1 VKVSDYIAEFLVAQG
16 VSHIFEI
23 SGGMIMLLLDSLHKN
38 GNIRVVTVHHEQA
51 AGFAAE
57 AIGRVTDVPGVAF
70 ATSGPGATNLLTAIG
85 SCYFDSTPAV
95 FITGQVNRH
104 EMKGTREIRQL
115 GFQETDI
122 VSMAKPVTKA
132 AWQAMTPQ
140 EVPEMLARAFSLSRE
155 GRPGPVLIDIPMDI
169 QRQDIAT
176 TVQFVPRPEPRGE
189 VSPDV
194 LNAIFAAIRQGRR
207 PLFLIGGGVRA
218 AKTEEFARSLARQTK
233 VPVVNSL
240 HAVDIL
246 PYSDP
251 LRVGF
256 IGTYGNRWANLALGK
271 CDFLLVLGSRLDIRQ
286 TGSETVAF
294 AANKKIFH
302 VDCEIG
308 ELNNRVVGCEPI
320 VAGLELFLQKANE
333 AASGQSFQMPDDWL
347 NEISQL
353 RADWPDTQEIKDVP
367 GINPNRLI
375 HELSAASKLA
385 GAFTVD
391 VGQHQM
397 WAAQSV
403 ELRSGQ
409 KFLTSGGMG
418 AMGFALPAAIGTALA
433 IAQPVVMVAGDG
445 GFQVNIQ
452 ELQTVKRNN
461 LPIKM
466 VIINNRCHGMT
477 RQFQQTY
484 FDARYGSALW
494 GYSVPEF
501 DKVAEAYGIRG
512 RAIEDPEDVAGAV
525 EWLWESAD
533 DPALLEVRINTF
545 ANAYPK
551 IAFGKP
557 ISEMEPLATPEA
569 MEST

>member
-1 VKVSDYIAEFLVAQG
+1 LKTSDYIAEFLVAQG
-16 VSHIFEI
+16 VTHVFEI
-23 SGGMIMLLLDSLHKN
+23 SGGMIMLLLDSLHRN
-38 GNIRVVTVHHEQA
+38 GNVKVVTVHHEQA

-57 AIGRVTDVPGVAF
+57 AIGRVTPVPGVAF

-104 EMKGTREIRQL
+104 EMKGSRAIRQL

-122 VSMAKPVTKA
+122 VSMAGPITKG
-132 AWQAMTPQ
+132 AWQAMTP
-140 EVPEMLARAFSLSRE
+140 EDVPVLLERAFTLCRE

-169 QRQDIAT
+169 QRQDVST
-176 TVQFVPRPEPRGE
+176 PVQRVPRPEPQGE
-189 VSPDV
+189 VPETMIGELFSR
-194 LNAIFAAIRQGRR
+194 LRQSRR

-218 AKTEEFARSLARQTK
+218 ARVEELVRQLARKTQ

-240 HAVDIL
+240 HALDVF
-246 PYSDP
+246 PYDDP

-256 IGTYGNRWANLALGK
+256 IGTYGNRWANLALGSS
-271 CDFLLVLGSRLDIRQ
+271 DFLLVLGSRLDIRQ
-286 TGSETVAF
+286 TGSETAAF
-294 AANKKIFH
+294 AADKAIFH
-302 VDCEIG
+302 VDCETG
-308 ELNNRVVGCEPI
+308 ELNNRVTGCQAI
-320 VAGLELFLQKANE
+320 VADLELFLRKANE
-333 AASGQSFQMPDDWL
+333 AAAEMSFDTPQEWL
-347 NEISQL
+347 AEIGQL
-353 RADWPDTQEIKDVP
+353 RAAWPDTQEIKDAP
-367 GINPNRLI
+367 GINPNALI
-375 HELSAASKLA
+375 HALSAVSKSA
-385 GAFTVD
+385 GAYTVD

-403 ELRSGQ
+403 ELVDGQ

-418 AMGFALPAAIGTALA
+418 AMGFALPAAIGVALA
-433 IAQPVVMVAGDG
+433 LSQPVVMVAGDG

-452 ELQTVKRNN
+452 ELQTVRRNN

-466 VIINNRCHGMT
+466 VVINNRCHGMT

-484 FDARYGSALW
+484 FEGRYGSALW
-494 GYSVPEF
+494 GYSVPDF
-501 DKVAEAYGIRG
+501 TKVAEAYGIRA
-512 RAIEDPEDVAGAV
+512 RAIENAEDIGEVA
-525 EWLWESAD
+525 WLWERPD

-557 ISEMEPLATPEA
+557 ISEMEPLATPDA

>member
-1 VKVSDYIAEFLVAQG
+1 
-16 VSHIFEI
+16 
-23 SGGMIMLLLDSLHKN
+23 
-38 GNIRVVTVHHEQA
+38 
-51 AGFAAE
+51 
-57 AIGRVTDVPGVAF
+57 VPGVAF

-104 EMKGTREIRQL
+104 EMKGDRDIRQL

-122 VSMAKPVTKA
+122 VNMAKPITKG
-132 AWQAMTPQ
+132 AWQAMTP
-140 EVPEMLARAFSLSRE
+140 EDVPVMLSRAFNLCRE
-155 GRPGPVLIDIPMDI
+155 GRPGPVLIDIPMDV
-169 QRQDIAT
+169 QRQDVST
-176 TVQFVPRPEPRGE
+176 PVQQVPRPEPHGE
-189 VSPDV
+189 VSAAV
-194 LNAIFAAIRQGRR
+194 LTDLFNKIQQSKR

-218 AKTEEFARSLARQTK
+218 AKAEDLVRDLARHTQ

-240 HAVDIL
+240 HAMDVISYDN
-246 PYSDP
+246 P

-256 IGTYGNRWANLALGK
+256 IGTYGNRWANLALGR

-286 TGSETVAF
+286 TGSETAAF
-294 AANKKIFH
+294 AANKHIFH
-302 VDCEIG
+302 VDCETG
-308 ELNNRVVGCEPI
+308 ELNNRVKGCHAI
-320 VAGLELFLQKANE
+320 VADLELFLRNADE
-333 AASGQSFQMPDDWL
+333 AARGMSFETPSAWL
-347 NEISQL
+347 AEINDL
-353 RADWPDTQEIKDVP
+353 RAQWPDTQEIKDAP
-367 GINPNRLI
+367 GINPNLLI
-375 HELSAASKLA
+375 HKLSAASKSA
-385 GAFTVD
+385 GAYTVD

-403 ELRSGQ
+403 ELTPGQ
-409 KFLTSGGMG
+409 RFLTSGGMG
-418 AMGFALPAAIGTALA
+418 AMGFALPAAIGTALVMA
-433 IAQPVVMVAGDG
+433 PKPVVMVAGDG

-484 FDARYGSALW
+484 FEGRYGSALW

-501 DKVAEAYGIRG
+501 DKIADAYGIRG
-512 RAIEDPEDVAGAV
+512 RAIENGEDIGAAM
-525 EWLWESAD
+525 EWLWERAD